1 MKGEGRDVGDQ
12 AGGHTHSEE
21 HRAST
26 LTASGPSAARA
37 QDASLLRKQVEL
49 EGLDEQ
55 VLAVR
60 VVPHQALSIH
70 VAQ

>member
-1 MKGEGRDVGDQ
+1 MWGDQ
-12 AGGHTHSEE
+12 DSGHTHSKE
-21 HRAST
+21 HRAGT
-26 LTASGPSAARA
+26 LTASGPGAARA
-37 QDASLLRKQVEL
+37 QDTSLLWQQVEL